1 MPTCSDKPNVANRD
15 TPGRCFKK
23 GLGAGFG
30 AGVRKGKEIGRKA
43 GLKRGKK
50 IGKVSKIL
58 ERKKKFSR
66 SGLMRMG
73 KGELEA
79 QGRRFGVKGGRN
91 KTKAQITEEILLNQ
105 RGGQ

>member
-30 AGVRKGKEIGRKA
+30 AGIRKGRVQGRKA
-43 GLKRGKK
+43 GLKSGRKE
-50 IGKVSKIL
+50 GKVSKIL
-58 ERKKKFSR
+58 ERKKKFTR

-79 QGRRFGVKGGRN
+79 QGRRFGVRGGRN
-91 KTKAQITEEILLNQ
+91 KTKAQITDEILQNQ
-105 RGGQ
+105 RG